1 MNKIFNS
8 VDLIPEIQW
17 VIAIILLILVFATL
31 LFLIWNMIK
40 PSKLVDEMQIRTRS
54 WWIMCCIF
62 LFASIVN
69 PVVTYFAL
77 GFLSFLTLRELYSQ
91 LKLRKI
97 DRSVLFFCYLS
108 IPIQYFLAFKGYYTL
123 FLIFIPVFMFI
134 IIPFLLVLTGE
145 TKDIIRSMCILPTS
159 LMLGVFG
166 ISHLALL
173 ISFPEMNSNGVS
185 GKALL
190 LFLIFITEANDIMQF
205 VWGKIFGKHKI
216 LPKVSPN
223 KTWEGFIGGVIST
236 TIIGYFMG
244 FLTPLNTW
252 QLILL
257 SSSIAVFGFMGDAIM
272 SAVKRDFGVKDMSN
286 AIPGHGGVLDRV
298 DSLST
303 TASPFFHIVYF
314 IIISS

>member
-8 VDLIPEIQW
+8 IDLMPEIQW

-54 WWIMCCIF
+54 WWVMCCIF

-91 LKLRKI
+91 LKIRKI

-252 QLILL
+252 QLIFL

>member
-8 VDLIPEIQW
+8 VDLMPEIQW

-31 LFLIWNMIK
+31 LFWIWNMIK
-40 PSKLVDEMQIRTRS
+40 PSKLVDEMKIRTRS

-134 IIPFLLVLTGE
+134 IIPFLLVLTAE

>member
-31 LFLIWNMIK
+31 LFWIWNMIK

-190 LFLIFITEANDIMQF
+190 LFLIFITGANDIMQF

>member
-1 MNKIFNS
+1 MC
-8 VDLIPEIQW
+8 
-17 VIAIILLILVFATL
+17 
-31 LFLIWNMIK
+31 
-40 PSKLVDEMQIRTRS
+40 IRDRY
-54 WWIMCCIF
+54 I
-62 LFASIVN
+62 
-69 PVVTYFAL
+69 AL
-77 GFLSFLTLRELYSQ
+77 GFLSFFTLREIYS
-91 LKLRKI
+91 LLNLREM
-97 DRSVLFFCYLS
+97 DRSVLFFCYIC
-108 IPIQYFLAFKGYYTL
+108 IPIQYYLAFKGYYTL

-173 ISFPEMNSNGVS
+173 ISFPEMNTNGVS

-205 VWGKIFGKHKI
+205 VWGKIFGKTKI
-216 LPKVSPN
+216 LPNVSPN
-223 KTWEGFIGGVIST
+223 KTWEGFIGGVLST
-236 TIIGYFMG
+236 TVIGYFMG
-244 FLTPLNTW
+244 FLTPLSSL
-252 QLILL
+252 QLIII
-257 SSSIAVFGFMGDAIM
+257 SPSIAILGFMGDAIL

-286 AIPGHGGVLDRV
+286 AIPGHGGILDRV

-314 IIISS
+314 IIIMS

>member
-31 LFLIWNMIK
+31 LFWIWNMIK

-91 LKLRKI
+91 LKIRKI

-145 TKDIIRSMCILPTS
+145 TKDIIRSMCILPSS

>member
-1 MNKIFNS
+1 MKKIID
-8 VDLIPEIQW
+8 VIDLNPEIQW
-17 VIAIILLILVFATL
+17 VIAIILMILVFATL
-31 LFLIWNMIK
+31 LFWVWKMIS

-54 WWIMCCIF
+54 WWVMCFIF
-62 LFASIVN
+62 LFASTIN

-77 GFLSFLTLRELYSQ
+77 GFLSFLTLREIYS
-91 LKLRKI
+91 LLDLRDM
-97 DRSVLFFCYLS
+97 DRSVLSVCYLT

-173 ISFPEMNSNGVS
+173 INFPEMNSNGVS

-205 VWGKIFGKHKI
+205 IWGKIFGKHKI
-216 LPKVSPN
+216 LPRVSPN

-244 FLTPLNTW
+244 FLTPLNSW
-252 QLILL
+252 QLIFI
-257 SSSIAVFGFMGDAIM
+257 SSSIAVLGFMGDSIM
-272 SAVKRDFGVKDMSN
+272 SAVKRDFGVKDMST
-286 AIPGHGGVLDRV
+286 AIPGHGGILDRV

-303 TASPFFHIVYF
+303 TASPFFHLIYF
-314 IIISS
+314 IIIT

>member
-31 LFLIWNMIK
+31 LFWIWNMIK

-145 TKDIIRSMCILPTS
+145 TKDIIRSMCILPSS

>member
-8 VDLIPEIQW
+8 IDLMPEIQW

-31 LFLIWNMIK
+31 LFWIWNMIK

-91 LKLRKI
+91 LKIRKI

-145 TKDIIRSMCILPTS
+145 TKDIIRSMCILPSS

>member
-31 LFLIWNMIK
+31 LFWIWNMIK

-54 WWIMCCIF
+54 WWVMCCIF

-145 TKDIIRSMCILPTS
+145 TKDIIRSMCILPSS

-314 IIISS
+314 IIIS

>member
-31 LFLIWNMIK
+31 LFWIWNMIK

-54 WWIMCCIF
+54 WWVMCCIF

>member
-17 VIAIILLILVFATL
+17 VIAIILMILVIATT
-31 LFLIWNMIK
+31 LFWIWGMIK

-54 WWIMCCIF
+54 WWIMCSIF
-62 LFASIVN
+62 IFASVVD
-69 PVVTYFAL
+69 PVITYLAL
-77 GFLSFLTLRELYSQ
+77 GFLSFLTLREIYS
-91 LKLRKI
+91 LLSLRET

-145 TKDIIRSMCILPTS
+145 TKDIIRTMCILPTS

-173 ISFPEMNSNGVS
+173 INFPEMNSNGVS

-236 TIIGYFMG
+236 AIIGYFMG
-244 FLTPLNTW
+244 FLTPLNSW

-257 SSSIAVFGFMGDAIM
+257 SGSIAIFGFMGDAIM

-286 AIPGHGGVLDRV
+286 AIPGHGGILDRV

-303 TASPFFHIVYF
+303 TASPFFHMIYF
-314 IIISS
+314 IILSA

>member
-1 MNKIFNS
+1 MKKIFNS
-8 VDLIPEIQW
+8 IDLIPEIQW
-17 VIAIILLILVFATL
+17 VIAIILMILVFATL
-31 LFLIWNMIK
+31 LFWIWSMIR

-145 TKDIIRSMCILPTS
+145 TKDIIRSMCILPSS

>member
-8 VDLIPEIQW
+8 IDLTYEIQW
-17 VIAIILLILVFATL
+17 VIAIILMILVFATL
-31 LFLIWNMIK
+31 LFWIWSLIK
-40 PSKLVDEMQIRTRS
+40 PSRLVDEMQTRTRS
-54 WWIMCCIF
+54 WWVMCFIF
-62 LFASIVN
+62 VFASIVN
-69 PVVTYFAL
+69 PIITYFAL
-77 GFLSFLTLRELYSQ
+77 GFLSFITLREIYS
-91 LKLRKI
+91 LLSLREM

-108 IPIQYFLAFKGYYTL
+108 IPIQYFLAFQGYYTL

-173 ISFPEMNSNGVS
+173 INFPEMNSNGVS

-236 TIIGYFMG
+236 GIIGYFMG
-244 FLTPLNTW
+244 FLTPLNSW

-257 SSSIAVFGFMGDAIM
+257 SCTIAIFGFMGDAIM

-303 TASPFFHIVYF
+303 TASPFFHMIYF
-314 IIISS
+314 IIITS

>member
-31 LFLIWNMIK
+31 LFWIWNMIK

-54 WWIMCCIF
+54 WWVMCCIF

-91 LKLRKI
+91 LKIRKI

>member
-8 VDLIPEIQW
+8 IDLMPEIQW

-91 LKLRKI
+91 LKIRKI

>member
-1 MNKIFNS
+1 
-8 VDLIPEIQW
+8 
-17 VIAIILLILVFATL
+17 LILVFATL
-31 LFLIWNMIK
+31 FFWIWNMIK

-145 TKDIIRSMCILPTS
+145 TKDIIRSMCILPSS